1 MSDQNPDNLSG
12 PAAEIAAAQK
22 AGKRITGKV
31 IGWNK
36 GGFHVVVHGMTG
48 FCPASEMEAD
58 PIEDPKSLVDQE
70 FDFSVLEIEDNGRR
84 VVLSRSESKSG
95 DKAAKVSVTSSGKLE
110 VGATVS
116 GRVASI
122 TDFGAFVEL
131 NGGVQGLVH
140 VSELSRSRVAHP
152 SDVVSE
158 GEELR
163 VKILKIDDKA
173 RRISLSLKALE
184 PDPWATMGERIQEGS
199 IVKGLVEKTEV
210 FGALIQLEPGLTGL
224 LPTSEMSLP
233 RDTSPARAFPQGRE
247 VEVQVVAIDTRRR
260 RISLAP
266 KGAMMGGSKSDFEAF
281 KKVAKAEEEG
291 GGFNALEA
299 AFRKI
304 QPGQ

>member
-1 MSDQNPDNLSG
+1 MPDQNPDNLSG

-48 FCPASEMEAD
+48 FCPLSEMEAD
-58 PIEDPKSLVDQE
+58 PSEDPKSLVDQE
-70 FDFSVLEIEDNGRR
+70 FEFSVLEIEDNGRR
-84 VVLSRSESKSG
+84 VVLSRSETERQKQP
-95 DKAAKVSVTSSGKLE
+95 AKVKVTGGKLV

-131 NGGVQGLVH
+131 GGGVQGLVH
-140 VSELSRSRVAHP
+140 VSELSRSRVGHP
-152 SDVVSE
+152 SEVVSE
-158 GEELR
+158 GEELQ
-163 VKILKIDDKA
+163 VKVLKIDQKA
-173 RRISLSLKALE
+173 RRISLSRKALE
-184 PDPWATMGERIQEGS
+184 PDPWTTMGERIQEGS
-199 IVKGLVEKTEV
+199 IVRGRVEKTEA

-224 LPTSEMSLP
+224 LPTSEMSLS

-247 VEVQVVAIDTRRR
+247 VEVQVVSIDSRRR

-266 KGAMMGGSKSDFEAF
+266 KGARLGGSKSDFEAY
-281 KKVAKAEEEG
+281 KKVAQEEED

-299 AFRKI
+299 AFRKL
-304 QPGQ
+304 QPRQ